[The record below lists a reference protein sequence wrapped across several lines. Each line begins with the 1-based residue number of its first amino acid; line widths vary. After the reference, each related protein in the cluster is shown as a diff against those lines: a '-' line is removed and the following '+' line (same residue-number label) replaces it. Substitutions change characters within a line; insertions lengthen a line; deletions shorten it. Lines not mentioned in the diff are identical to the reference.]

1 MASSITAA
9 DAALFAALTDGSNA
23 AAQYVDDLNK
33 MRNAAFKVSMG
44 NLIKGLCASLTA
56 LDLAVDATVGVPSS
70 WAAPAATIVA
80 LQGYAAAVRADK
92 QARVVE
98 NNGQG
103 GRSVY
108 IFDAEETAL
117 GDGTTIVTPTD
128 VVEPAAGRWIL
139 AQQDAVM
146 AIPVVNKTGGSLTK
160 NKVVY
165 ISGWDATAG
174 RFTIALADSTDR
186 TKQASGVVT
195 ATIANNANGVIMSG
209 NVTLTSSGLD
219 TSLAVVGAPV
229 FYSSVGVFTLTA
241 PSGATP
247 YDHVVARVMT
257 LAASGTLRIGVEP
270 ARPVAAATTTV
281 AGLQSAADKIKQN
294 NAVAYLSAQFTAAEN
309 ITGALQRML
318 GIVRKAGTVID
329 ASWHIEGVATQAPV
343 ATPGDDIVVQLKS
356 GATVVAEK
364 TYAAGGTALPAAGVF
379 DALTLSVAPG
389 AVDLAAGAS
398 LHLLITQNGVS
409 NIAKAG
415 SFQAAVIPAAA

>member
-1 MASSITAA
+1 MASSIST
-9 DAALFAALTDGSNA
+9 DAAAAFAKLTGTDNVSLKR
-23 AAQYVDDLNK
+23 VKDLND
-33 MRNAAFKVSMG
+33 RNG
-44 NLIKGLCASLTA
+44 NPSYNAQLGTVIKDMAESLTA

-146 AIPVVNKTGGSLTK
+146 AIPVINKTGGPLTK

-174 RFTIALADSTDR
+174 RYTIALADSTDR
-186 TKQASGVVT
+186 TKQASGVLT
-195 ATIANNANGVIMSG
+195 ATIANNANGVVMAG

-219 TSLAVVGAPV
+219 AGLAAVGAPV
-229 FYSSVGVFTLTA
+229 FYSNVGVFTLTA
-241 PSGATP
+241 PSSATP

-257 LAASGTLRIGVEP
+257 AANPATLRIGVEP
-270 ARPVAAATTTV
+270 ARPVGAATTSV
-281 AGLQSAADKIKQN
+281 AGLQSAADKTKQN
-294 NAVAYLSAQFTAAEN
+294 NTLLHFNGALSA
-309 ITGALQRML
+309 LDM
-318 GIVRKAGTVID
+318 AGP
-329 ASWHIEGVATQAPV
+329 ATKYRAMGF
-343 ATPGDDIVVQLKS
+343 A
-356 GATVVAEK
+356 
-364 TYAAGGTALPAAGVF
+364 PAAGTITSIKWLSEGTATVAPDVNPNDLVVEVYKGLTLVGSKTYVDVVPPNVW
-379 DALTLSVAPG
+379 DALTLSAVPG
-389 AVDLAAGAS
+389 ALTLAADDAVSIKIVQGGTCDMDAS
-398 LHLLITQNGVS
+398 AVFQVVVS
-409 NIAKAG
+409 
-415 SFQAAVIPAAA
+415 PA